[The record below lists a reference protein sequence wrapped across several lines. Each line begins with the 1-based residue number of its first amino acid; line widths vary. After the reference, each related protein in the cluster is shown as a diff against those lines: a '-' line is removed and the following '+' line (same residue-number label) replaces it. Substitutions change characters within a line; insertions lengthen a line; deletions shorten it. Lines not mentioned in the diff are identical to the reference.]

1 MTKAVNLLINKKL
14 ESKPEKKN
22 LFNKLSIIKLIAELG
37 SVSVNDIVKNL
48 YLSLPTVNSLI
59 AELLEDD
66 FIRQFD
72 KGESI
77 GGRKPNLYKL
87 RDGLFQVLSI
97 ELQRF
102 SITMSIMDNNQHV
115 IAETIE
121 LENELSRNA
130 ENLVTITQ
138 IIDQY
143 LIDKSVDI
151 ENLTGLIIGMPGLIN
166 AEEGTNETFLHD
178 ENQSIPTISS
188 LNIKSQ
194 SSF

>member
-22 LFNKLSIIKLIAELG
+22 LFNKISIIKLIAELG

-87 RDGLFQVLSI
+87 
-97 ELQRF
+97 
-102 SITMSIMDNNQHV
+102 
-115 IAETIE
+115 
-121 LENELSRNA
+121 
-130 ENLVTITQ
+130 
-138 IIDQY
+138 
-143 LIDKSVDI
+143 
-151 ENLTGLIIGMPGLIN
+151 
-166 AEEGTNETFLHD
+166 
-178 ENQSIPTISS
+178 
-188 LNIKSQ
+188 
-194 SSF
+194 